1 MTSRSPTRRRLP
13 NRRPGETHTLHVGN
27 HIRCPCTPVGIGAV
41 LALDPGMSLGWA
53 LRTPD
58 GHVTH
63 GTLDLRSRRFEGG
76 GMRYLRFRQWLTE
89 IKCAAET
96 LKAIF
101 FEEIRAHRGV
111 DAAHVYG
118 GLVATLTAWCEHHG
132 IPYAGVPVGTWKRDL
147 TGKGNANKAVVMAA
161 VQALS
166 YAPETQDEAD
176 ALGVLHHVAGGS

>member
-1 MTSRSPTRRRLP
+1 MDSSPECKNTDM
-13 NRRPGETHTLHVGN
+13 RRPL
-27 HIRCPCTPVGIGAV
+27 TPVGIGAV
-41 LALDPGMSLGWA
+41 LAIDPGMALGWA

-89 IKCAAET
+89 IKSAAET
-96 LKAIF
+96 LEAIY
-101 FEEIRAHRGV
+101 FEEVRAHRGV

-118 GLVATLTAWCEHHG
+118 GLVATLTAWCEHHDV
-132 IPYAGVPVGTWKRDL
+132 PYAGVPVGTWKRDL
-147 TGKGNANKAVVMAA
+147 TGKGNADKAAVMAA
-161 VQALS
+161 VRALG

>member
-1 MTSRSPTRRRLP
+1 MQENAELPTLSEPSVERAKKVMKGGP
-13 NRRPGETHTLHVGN
+13 ETHEA
-27 HIRCPCTPVGIGAV
+27 AV
-41 LALDPGMSLGWA
+41 LALDPGLSLGWA

-58 GHVTH
+58 GLVTH

-89 IKCAAET
+89 VKSAVET
-96 LKAIF
+96 LEAIY
-101 FEEIRAHRGV
+101 FEEVRAHRGV

-147 TGKGNANKAVVMAA
+147 TGKGNADKAAVMAA
-161 VQALS
+161 VRNLG

-176 ALGVLHHVAGGS
+176 ALGVFHHGNG

>member
-13 NRRPGETHTLHVGN
+13 NRRPGETHTLHGG
-27 HIRCPCTPVGIGAV
+27 IRCPCTPVGIGAV

-58 GHVTH
+58 GLVTS
-63 GTLDLRSRRFEGG
+63 GMLDLRSRRFEGG

-89 IKCAAET
+89 VKTCAGE
-96 LKAIF
+96 LEAIH

-118 GLVATLTAWCEHHG
+118 GLVATLTAWCEHHDV
-132 IPYAGVPVGTWKRDL
+132 PYAGVPVGTWKRGL
-147 TGKGNANKAVVMAA
+147 TGKGNADKATVMAA
-161 VQALS
+161 VRNLG
-166 YAPETQDEAD
+166 YTPETQDEAD
-176 ALGVLHHVAGGS
+176 ALAILHHVNGGS

>member
-1 MTSRSPTRRRLP
+1 MSGVI
-13 NRRPGETHTLHVGN
+13 NTLHVGN
-27 HIRCPCTPVGIGAV
+27 HTRCPCTPVGIGAV

-76 GMRYLRFRQWLTE
+76 GMRYLRFRRWLTE
-89 IKCAAET
+89 LKTCAGE
-96 LKAIF
+96 LEAIH

-118 GLVATLTAWCEHHG
+118 GLVATLTAWCEHHQ

-147 TGKGNANKAVVMAA
+147 TGMGNSDKAAVMAA
-161 VQALS
+161 VQALG
-166 YAPETQDEAD
+166 YTPESQDEAD
-176 ALGVLHHVAGGS
+176 ALAILHHVGGGT